1 MMITFPCVSLDG
13 DPYQRHI
20 EDCVAR
26 VSIEAA
32 RQLRD
37 PATRPAN
44 MSTQTAQRLA
54 GSLGLDA
61 AAGSSSAS
69 SSGSSGVMGAVK
81 GLFQSSETAAAG
93 QQGEWENTVI

>member
-1 MMITFPCVSLDG
+1 MVNPFPCVPLDG

-61 AAGSSSAS
+61 AVSSGS

-81 GLFQSSETAAAG
+81 GLFQSSETG

>member
-1 MMITFPCVSLDG
+1 MMITFPCVPLDG

-54 GSLGLDA
+54 GSLGLDTA
-61 AAGSSSAS
+61 VSSSSGS

-81 GLFQSSETAAAG
+81 GLFQSSETG